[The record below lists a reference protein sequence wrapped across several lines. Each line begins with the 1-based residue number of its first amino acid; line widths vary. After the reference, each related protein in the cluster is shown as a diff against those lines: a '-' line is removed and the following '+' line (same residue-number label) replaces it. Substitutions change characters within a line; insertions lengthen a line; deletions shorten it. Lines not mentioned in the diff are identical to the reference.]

1 MKKVIGKK
9 VLILLFLLLFLPLFS
24 GCFLAPM
31 NHAPVITSTPITA
44 ATVGEPYIYD
54 VEANDPD
61 GDSLKCSLTTCP
73 RCMTIDCDTGVINW
87 IPTSIRNKS
96 HDVTVKVSD
105 GELYDTQSFS
115 ITVSE
120 APSINLPTLSNDAPV
135 ITSTPITSLL
145 VDGLYTYDVEATD
158 SDNDIL
164 TYSLKTNPTGM
175 TIDSVTGEISWAP
188 ISSQIGDNDVTVEVS
203 DGEKST
209 SQSFIITVY
218 DILKS
223 INVLPDT
230 MTLFAGESCIL
241 TSITASYNYGP
252 DKPLALVDC
261 SYSSNNETV
270 ATVATGVVTGVADG
284 SATITISYEENGIT
298 KTDTVAVTVNPS
310 VLTSITVLPDTMSL
324 FVGQNISVD
333 SITASYNYGS
343 DKTLILADCSYSS
356 NNETVA
362 TVATGVVTGVA
373 DGSATI
379 TISYEENGI
388 TKTDT
393 VAVTV
398 NPSVLIAITVE
409 PDTMSLFVGEGCILT
424 SITASYNYGPDNP
437 LTLADCSYSCNIG
450 GIASVCD
457 GVVIGLAEG
466 PDTITAS
473 YTEGTITKTDT
484 VEVMVNSIGLD
495 SITLLPD
502 TMSLFVGQNISVDSI
517 TASYNY
523 GSDKTL
529 ILADCSYSSNNET
542 VATVATGV
550 VTGVADGSATITISY
565 EENGITKTDTVAVTV
580 NPSVLIA
587 ITVEPDTMSLFVG
600 EGCILTSIT
609 ASYNYGPD
617 NPLTL
622 ADCSYSSNNETVA
635 TVATGVVTGEAQGSV
650 TITVS
655 YTEGTIPKEDTV
667 DVTVNP
673 IPPNLELLPHTQK
686 AKIGESFSINVEV
699 ENVTDL
705 LGASITLNF
714 NHVAMP
720 FLSAKPGSFFSDA
733 VVLPDLSGPHG
744 SITLNLESLAGP
756 VSGTGNIVIVSFIA
770 VIKSNNYPITFGVT
784 ELKDKDNQII
794 VHTTG
799 SGCKVHIKK

>member
-73 RCMTIDCDTGVINW
+73 RCMTIDCETGVINW
-87 IPTSIRNKS
+87 IPTSVKNKS

-105 GELYDTQSFS
+105 GEKYDTQSFS

-120 APSINLPTLSNDAPV
+120 VPSVNPPTLSNHAPV

-209 SQSFIITVY
+209 SQSFMITVY
-218 DILKS
+218 DILTS
-223 INVLPDT
+223 ITVLPDT
-230 MTLFAGESCIL
+230 MTLFAGEGCIL

-252 DKPLALVDC
+252 DKPLTLADC
-261 SYSSNNETV
+261 SYSCNIGGIASV
-270 ATVATGVVTGVADG
+270 CDGVVIGLAEGPD
-284 SATITISYEENGIT
+284 TITASYTEGTIT
-298 KTDTVAVTVNPS
+298 KTDTVEVMVNPIG
-310 VLTSITVLPDTMSL
+310 LDSITVLPDTMSL

-362 TVATGVVTGVA
+362 TVATGVVTGVGA
-373 DGSATI
+373 GSATI
-379 TISYEENGI
+379 TVDYTEGTI
-388 TKTDT
+388 TKEDT

-398 NPSVLIAITVE
+398 NPSVLTFITVE
-409 PDTMSLFVGEGCILT
+409 PDTMSLFVG
-424 SITASYNYGPDNP
+424 
-437 LTLADCSYSCNIG
+437 
-450 GIASVCD
+450 
-457 GVVIGLAEG
+457 
-466 PDTITAS
+466 
-473 YTEGTITKTDT
+473 
-484 VEVMVNSIGLD
+484 
-495 SITLLPD
+495 
-502 TMSLFVGQNISVDSI
+502 QNISIDSI

-529 ILADCSYSSNNET
+529 I
-542 VATVATGV
+542 
-550 VTGVADGSATITISY
+550 
-565 EENGITKTDTVAVTV
+565 
-580 NPSVLIA
+580 
-587 ITVEPDTMSLFVG
+587 
-600 EGCILTSIT
+600 
-609 ASYNYGPD
+609 
-617 NPLTL
+617 L

-770 VIKSNNYPITFGVT
+770 VIKGNNYPITFGVT

>member
-120 APSINLPTLSNDAPV
+120 APSINLPTLSNNAPV

-261 SYSSNNETV
+261 SYS
-270 ATVATGVVTGVADG
+270 
-284 SATITISYEENGIT
+284 
-298 KTDTVAVTVNPS
+298 
-310 VLTSITVLPDTMSL
+310 
-324 FVGQNISVD
+324 
-333 SITASYNYGS
+333 
-343 DKTLILADCSYSS
+343 
-356 NNETVA
+356 
-362 TVATGVVTGVA
+362 
-373 DGSATI
+373 
-379 TISYEENGI
+379 
-388 TKTDT
+388 
-393 VAVTV
+393 
-398 NPSVLIAITVE
+398 
-409 PDTMSLFVGEGCILT
+409 
-424 SITASYNYGPDNP
+424 
-437 LTLADCSYSCNIG
+437 CNIG

-484 VEVMVNSIGLD
+484 VEVMVNPIGLD
-495 SITLLPD
+495 SITVLPD

-529 ILADCSYSSNNET
+529 I
-542 VATVATGV
+542 
-550 VTGVADGSATITISY
+550 
-565 EENGITKTDTVAVTV
+565 
-580 NPSVLIA
+580 
-587 ITVEPDTMSLFVG
+587 
-600 EGCILTSIT
+600 
-609 ASYNYGPD
+609 
-617 NPLTL
+617 L

-770 VIKSNNYPITFGVT
+770 VIKGNNYPITFGVT

>member
-120 APSINLPTLSNDAPV
+120 APSINLPTLSNNAPV

-261 SYSSNNETV
+261 SYSCNIGGIASV
-270 ATVATGVVTGVADG
+270 CDGVVIGLAEGPD
-284 SATITISYEENGIT
+284 TITASYTEGTIT
-298 KTDTVAVTVNPS
+298 KTDTVEVMVNPIG
-310 VLTSITVLPDTMSL
+310 LDSIIVLPDTMSL

-343 DKTLILADCSYSS
+343 DKTLI
-356 NNETVA
+356 
-362 TVATGVVTGVA
+362 
-373 DGSATI
+373 
-379 TISYEENGI
+379 
-388 TKTDT
+388 
-393 VAVTV
+393 
-398 NPSVLIAITVE
+398 
-409 PDTMSLFVGEGCILT
+409 
-424 SITASYNYGPDNP
+424 
-437 LTLADCSYSCNIG
+437 LADCSYSCNIG

-484 VEVMVNSIGLD
+484 VEVMVNPIGLD
-495 SITLLPD
+495 SITVLPD
-502 TMSLFVGQNISVDSI
+502 TMSLFVGQNISIGSI

-529 ILADCSYSSNNET
+529 I
-542 VATVATGV
+542 
-550 VTGVADGSATITISY
+550 
-565 EENGITKTDTVAVTV
+565 
-580 NPSVLIA
+580 
-587 ITVEPDTMSLFVG
+587 
-600 EGCILTSIT
+600 
-609 ASYNYGPD
+609 
-617 NPLTL
+617 L

-770 VIKSNNYPITFGVT
+770 VIKGNNYPITFGVT